1 MGSGA
6 AEVQYRIVKILEES
20 VGRKSGLSDPDYART
35 VVARIRDLEAE
46 VDSLKKERVNYA
58 SSVAHAKL
66 GLEAEIERL
75 RDQLEAQCGLTAQIG
90 NAEFLAREKNDVLV
104 SELAKISKWNEK
116 HQAEIER
123 LSEEL
128 DVAHNTISAWVKSGS
143 RMNAVIDE
151 LNVAQLEMATL
162 ANSRWA
168 EIERLQATLKDQQLW
183 LDAKTDETQN
193 LSSEVKS
200 LRAEVERLR
209 EENTL
214 AHQDTKDACAAVLG
228 LEARL
233 AVAVEPGSEDARC
246 IIEGLKPCYTDGYD
260 EAAAVI
266 ARLKEGSDGH

>member
-123 LSEEL
+123 LSEEQ

-200 LRAEVERLR
+200 LRARLASPTLVELGDLEVTQRCWDHESYSYTASLVDNDDGSNYCVDGPRADYPQEAIDALIAKLKEVE
-209 EENTL
+209 
-214 AHQDTKDACAAVLG
+214 
-228 LEARL
+228 
-233 AVAVEPGSEDARC
+233 
-246 IIEGLKPCYTDGYD
+246 
-260 EAAAVI
+260 
-266 ARLKEGSDGH
+266 